1 MYSLIDD
8 LFNKM
13 LEERI
18 ANADHGASYEIC
30 DIAGEMDALLDA
42 VKNYYGSWAVA
53 PIEELVKEYSG
64 KTVGELYSRLDEI
77 EKNLQLPSKDVLD
90 KIPVDYTE
98 DRSLKKV
105 VTHSEELAWKS
116 ACYTKDYEATKEFV
130 DPIVQTIAKRM
141 AIYSFIEGCLRGLPA
156 DQIIDEDME
165 YFLLEVARYVGIF
178 MESDFLGN
186 AEYWVDSCRTVIS
199 EATQK
204 VMDAHREEIE
214 QYRNSQMA
222 LERQSEQHSGQLPT
236 A

>member
-1 MYSLIDD
+1 MYFDVVYWHPLIDD
-8 LFNKM
+8 LFSKM
-13 LEERI
+13 LKERI

-77 EKNLQLPSKDVLD
+77 KKNLQLPSKDVLD

-141 AIYSFIEGCLRGLPA
+141 AMASFIEGCLRSLPA

-186 AEYWVDSCRTVIS
+186 AEYWVDSCHTVIS

-222 LERQSEQHSGQLPT
+222 LKKRLG
-236 A
+236 

>member
-1 MYSLIDD
+1 MYFDVVYWHPLIDD
-8 LFNKM
+8 LFSKM
-13 LEERI
+13 LKERI

-64 KTVGELYSRLDEI
+64 KTVGELYNRLDEI
-77 EKNLQLPSKDVLD
+77 KKNLQLPSKDVLD

-130 DPIVQTIAKRM
+130 DPIVQTIAKRTAM
-141 AIYSFIEGCLRGLPA
+141 ASFYVRSLPA

-178 MESDFLGN
+178 MESN
-186 AEYWVDSCRTVIS
+186 AEYWVDSRHTVIS

-222 LERQSEQHSGQLPT
+222 LERQSEQHSDENN
-236 A
+236 